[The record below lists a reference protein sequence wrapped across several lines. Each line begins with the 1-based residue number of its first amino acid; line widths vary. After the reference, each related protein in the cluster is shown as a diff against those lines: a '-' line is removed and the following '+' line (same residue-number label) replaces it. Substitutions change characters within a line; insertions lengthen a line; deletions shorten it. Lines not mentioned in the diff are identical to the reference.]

1 MTALRLD
8 SVSAGYAG
16 QRVFDSLSLRVEPGE
31 QVALVGRS
39 GAGKSTLLDLLYRHA
54 GDDTAL
60 LPQEPG
66 LVPSLSVFHNVYMGR
81 LAARPWW
88 YNLANLVRP
97 LGAEV
102 GRIAPLLERLSL
114 GEKLRAP
121 VATLSGGQKQRTAVA
136 RALYQNASLL
146 LADEPVSAL
155 DVARADQVMRALT
168 ENSRT
173 AVIALHDIELA
184 LRYCGRIVGID
195 DGHIVLDEA
204 SERLAVRDLLPLY

>member
-1 MTALRLD
+1 MTTLRLD
-8 SVSAGYAG
+8 GVSAGYAG

-39 GAGKSTLLDLLYRHA
+39 GVGKSTLLDLLYRHA

-97 LGAEV
+97 LGPEV
-102 GRIAPLLERLSL
+102 ARITPLLERLSL
-114 GEKLRAP
+114 AGKLRAP

-168 ENSRT
+168 ESSRT

-195 DGHIVLDEA
+195 DGRIVLDEA